1 MPKSG
6 QPWIPGFLE
15 QSPLLRHFRA
25 LGWGP
30 LLEERWPTLE
40 EYSAFVESERQA
52 RAGELASVRFAPPA
66 PRPRRARRPDAVEL
80 NQLYDARIAL
90 QREVPCLTS
99 SYHDLLNVLAW
110 AAFPRAKRALHARQ
124 YRALAA
130 WLPAGGSRLPN
141 RRTREQDALTLFDEG
156 GSVLVATPNLVERLT
171 AAEPSALPLE
181 AERGGSVVL
190 FGHAVMEH
198 IVRYRT
204 PVRSAALL
212 VACEAP
218 LPEGRALLDL
228 VDEELQRRLL
238 DDSQFQEPSPYRVL
252 SIEPPGVA
260 WVGASGGRL
269 GQNHHVEMRA

>member
-1 MPKSG
+1 VPKSG
-6 QPWIPGFLE
+6 QPWIAGFLE
-15 QSPLLRHFRA
+15 QSPLLRHFQV
-25 LGWGP
+25 LGWRP
-30 LLEERWPTLE
+30 LLEERWPTLD

-52 RAGELASVRFAPPA
+52 RASELPAVRFAPPA
-66 PRPRRARRPDAVEL
+66 RRPRRARRSEAVEL

-99 SYHDLLNVLAW
+99 CYHDLLNVLAW

-124 YRALAA
+124 YRALTT

-156 GSVLVATPNLVERLT
+156 GSVLVATPDLVQRLAT
-171 AAEPSALPLE
+171 TEPRALPLE
-181 AERGGSVVL
+181 EEPGGRVVL

-212 VACEAP
+212 IATEGP
-218 LPEGRALLDL
+218 LPEGRGLLDL
-228 VDEELQRRLL
+228 VDQEMERRLL
-238 DDSQFQEPSPYRVL
+238 DDDQFQEPSPYRVL
-252 SIEPPGVA
+252 SIQPPGAA
-260 WVGASGGRL
+260 WV
-269 GQNHHVEMRA
+269 